1 MKQLNLRYVAAAYPI
16 TKKKSEEYSTG
27 ADTLLD
33 LIEELDKT
41 YRGFHE
47 MFYDPETGKLRL
59 NTMIYYGEKNKVPV
73 AVLNIR
79 QNITDGANIT
89 FW

>member
-16 TKKKSEEYSTG
+16 TKKMSEEYTTE
-27 ADTLLD
+27 ADTLLE
-33 LIEELDKT
+33 LIEELDGI
-41 YRGFHE
+41 YEGFYS
-47 MFYDPETGKLRL
+47 MFYDSETDKLRL
-59 NTMIYYGEKNKVPV
+59 NTMIYYGEKEKVPV

-79 QNITDGANIT
+79 QDISDGANIT